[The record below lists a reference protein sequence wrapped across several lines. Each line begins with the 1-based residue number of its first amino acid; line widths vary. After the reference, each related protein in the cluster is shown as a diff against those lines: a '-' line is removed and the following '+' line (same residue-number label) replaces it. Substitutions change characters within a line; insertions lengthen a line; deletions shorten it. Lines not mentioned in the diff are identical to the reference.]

1 MNVAQSVCKTVKEVV
16 YLAYVHTCPASLRT
30 WITKE
35 PNFSYGK
42 SHCQGVLE
50 VSDLRLLHNL
60 GNFNDSVGGLANLM
74 SLFSGIAWNFET
86 NDTSYEVKWAWQ
98 FYNAVPSIVL
108 LVHQKCMPEN
118 LPV

>member
-1 MNVAQSVCKTVKEVV
+1 MRLGCNCCVIFLTKKEVV

-60 GNFNDSVGGLANLM
+60 SNSNDSVGDSANLM
-74 SLFSGIAWNFET
+74 SLLKN
-86 NDTSYEVKWAWQ
+86 SYA
-98 FYNAVPSIVL
+98 L
-108 LVHQKCMPEN
+108 
-118 LPV
+118 